1 MTSHISLLNPCAL
14 EDIVM
19 TSHMSMLN
27 PCALEDTV
35 IFVVGKGE
43 FLPSICQ
50 APKIEVG
57 NLSLSTKVKIPAKR
71 SWPRTCL
78 NFNQDLAQ
86 DLSSIFSGLNELGQD
101 LVYLGHD
108 SCVCYPQIFV
118 AMAMSLVFL
127 NNDSWVPWP

>member
-1 MTSHISLLNPCAL
+1 MTSHMSMLSPRAP

-19 TSHMSMLN
+19 TSHMSMLK
-27 PCALEDTV
+27 PRAPEDTV

-50 APKIEVG
+50 ALKVEVG

-78 NFNQDLAQ
+78 NFNQDSAQ
-86 DLSSIFSGLNELGQD
+86 DLSSIF
-101 LVYLGHD
+101 
-108 SCVCYPQIFV
+108 
-118 AMAMSLVFL
+118 
-127 NNDSWVPWP
+127 